1 MSLMQNNMSYWFN
14 LQNFSSGNEHKF
26 NLLWLLIFSASLILL
41 GLGLRDPWPADE
53 PRFAQVAREMV
64 ESGQWFFP
72 MRGGELYPD
81 KPPIFMWSIA
91 IFYLL
96 TGSLKV
102 AFLLP
107 SALFSLLTV
116 YLLYDL
122 GRRLWSEQV
131 GWYASLLLLLTIQF
145 TLQAKTAQIDAMVSC
160 WITLG
165 CYGLIRF
172 LLLNGSW
179 RWYFLA
185 WFFMGLGVITKGV
198 GFLPLLMLLPYAF
211 VRLKKIGTAGPEIA
225 VSWSWLLGPV
235 MLFAAVSLWFLPMLY
250 WVEHYNNA
258 AYDLYRDNILLK
270 QTVTRYSNSWH
281 HVKPFWYYLTEVIPL
296 FWLPISL
303 MLPWLVLHW
312 KAAFQAGDRR
322 IILPLCWVV
331 LVLIFFSLSPG
342 KRGVYM
348 LPALPMLALVTAPYL
363 QHILRS
369 KLLNGFIW
377 STVLLLS
384 AVFLIFGIA
393 GELALP
399 FAHKLAV
406 KYELEPW
413 AMFMTLGA
421 IGFLICALT
430 FMRRRFVSWLLFIPS
445 LWIIY
450 STWGYTLMDPV
461 RTPKAIYVNIQTLI
475 PDNAELGLIDTAEQ
489 FLLFSPYRITHWG
502 YHTAVQ
508 PQLAAAW
515 RWQQQASNRFV
526 LLDSSIDT
534 ACFDFSKG
542 KAVGLA
548 HRVEWLLLDVGSQSA
563 QCATNDKDTKQYDY
577 QPKYVYGK

>member
-1 MSLMQNNMSYWFN
+1 MLNNLSYWFN
-14 LQNFSSGNEHKF
+14 LQHFSSGREHNF
-26 NLLWLLIFSASLILL
+26 NLLWLLIFSTSIILL

-81 KPPIFMWSIA
+81 KPPIFMWAIA
-91 IFYLL
+91 LFYLL

-107 SALFSLLTV
+107 SALCAMLTL
-116 YLLYDL
+116 YLVYDL

-131 GWYASLLLLLTIQF
+131 AWYASLLLLLTIQF
-145 TLQAKTAQIDAMVSC
+145 TLQAKTAQIDAMVCC
-160 WITLG
+160 WITIG

-172 LLLNGSW
+172 LILDGGW

-185 WFFMGLGVITKGV
+185 WFFMGIGVITKGV

-211 VRLKKIGTAGPEIA
+211 LRFKKIGCPNSEISAG
-225 VSWSWLLGPV
+225 WRWLVGPLM
-235 MLFAAVSLWFLPMLY
+235 MLAAISLWFLPMLY
-250 WVEHYNNA
+250 WVDHYNSP

-281 HVKPFWYYLTEVIPL
+281 HVKPFWYYLLEVVPV

-303 MLPWLVLHW
+303 MLPWLIKHW
-312 KAAFQAGDRR
+312 KAAFHSGDRR

-342 KRGVYM
+342 KRGVYL

-363 QHILRS
+363 QQLLCS
-369 KLLNGFIW
+369 KLLNTIIW

-384 AVFLIFGIA
+384 AVLLTFGIG

-413 AMFMTLGA
+413 AMFISLGA
-421 IGFLICALT
+421 IGLLVCAFT
-430 FMRRRFVSWLLFIPS
+430 FMWRKFVSWLLFIPA
-445 LWIIY
+445 LWLIY
-450 STWGYTLMDPV
+450 STWGYALMDPV
-461 RTPKAIYVNIQTLI
+461 RTPKSVYANIQALLPNT
-475 PDNAELGLIDTAEQ
+475 AELGLIDTAEQ
-489 FLLFSPYRITHWG
+489 FLLFSPYKITQWG
-502 YHTAVQ
+502 YHTAVG

-515 RWQQQASNRFV
+515 RWQQQANNRFL

-534 ACFDFSKG
+534 DCFDLSKG
-542 KAVGLA
+542 KAMGKA
-548 HRVEWLLLDVGSQSA
+548 HRVEWLLLDLTSQSA
-563 QCATNDKDTKQYDY
+563 QCEPVDEGTKQYDY
-577 QPKYVYGK
+577 QPSYPYQ

>member
-1 MSLMQNNMSYWFN
+1 MQNNISYWFN
-14 LQNFSSGNEHKF
+14 LQHFSSGREHNF
-26 NLLWLLIFSASLILL
+26 NLLWLLIFSASIILL
-41 GLGLRDPWPADE
+41 GMGLRDPWPADE

-81 KPPIFMWSIA
+81 KPPIFMWAIA
-91 IFYLL
+91 LFYLL

-107 SALFSLLTV
+107 SALCAMLTI
-116 YLLYDL
+116 YLVYDL

-145 TLQAKTAQIDAMVSC
+145 TLQAKTAQIDAMVCC
-160 WITLG
+160 WITMG

-172 LLLNGSW
+172 LILDGAW

-211 VRLKKIGTAGPEIA
+211 LRLKKIGSPVAEI
-225 VSWSWLLGPV
+225 VGGWRWLLGPV
-235 MLFAAVSLWFLPMLY
+235 TMLLAISLWFLPMLY
-250 WVEHYNNA
+250 WVDQYNNP

-281 HVKPFWYYLTEVIPL
+281 HVKPFWYYLVEVIPV
-296 FWLPISL
+296 FWLPLSL
-303 MLPWLVLHW
+303 MLPWLIKPW

-331 LVLIFFSLSPG
+331 LVLIFFTISPG
-342 KRGVYM
+342 KRGVYV

-363 QHILRS
+363 RQLLRS
-369 KLLNGFIW
+369 KLLNILIW

-384 AVFLIFGIA
+384 TFLLIFGIG

-413 AMFMTLGA
+413 AMLITLGA
-421 IGFLICALT
+421 IGLLVCALT
-430 FMRRRFVSWLLFIPS
+430 FMWRKIVSWLLFIPV
-445 LWIIY
+445 LWLIY
-450 STWGYTLMDPV
+450 STWGYALMDPV
-461 RTPKAIYVNIQTLI
+461 RTPKSVYANIQEII

-489 FLLFSPYRITHWG
+489 FLLFSPYKITQWG
-502 YHTAVQ
+502 YHTAIE

-515 RWQQQASNRFV
+515 RWQQQASNRFL

-534 ACFDFSKG
+534 ECFDLSKG

-548 HRVEWLLLDVGSQSA
+548 HRVDWLLLDVSTQLA
-563 QCATNDKDTKQYDY
+563 QCAISDEVTKQYDY
-577 QPKYVYGK
+577 QPQRPYGN